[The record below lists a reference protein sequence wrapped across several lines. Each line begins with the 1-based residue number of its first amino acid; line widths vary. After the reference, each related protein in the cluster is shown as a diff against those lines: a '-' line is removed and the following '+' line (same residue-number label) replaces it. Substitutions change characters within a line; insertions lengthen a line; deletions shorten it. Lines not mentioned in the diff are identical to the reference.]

1 MPNFLQ
7 FWSPSGENVTFTL
20 TAATAGQDPPFEATF
35 TTASGAT
42 LYLKIF
48 ETGNSA
54 NPIEDYDTMEQGKL
68 YDVEAYSSPTFDL
81 GTEVNVSVWDGEGIE
96 FVGYNFVADRRPMYV
111 VGYATSNMSGSEIT
125 FGTGNSST
133 KRKTPLTSASDADFL
148 DPAQNGRINWINGDA
163 ASAISY
169 GFERVNYSNIAGW
182 TSVSGGN
189 SDWPALAG
197 NYQPHF
203 PSNPYTGLSLTE
215 ATYMANDTTT
225 VGAVTWDTP
234 FTVGGYSNDDTANK
248 GVTDTTPGDQ
258 KKAWAAAVA
267 HTKDLITTEGGTPE
281 VIAYCGYRPLWT
293 DKTQT
298 AFDKT
303 LLGYS
308 RQSTGN
314 QTAWDGLDPNSPGWS
329 PEPGWDGVGGTS
341 SSSETF
347 SSWFDEE
354 AAGLYSLGFDSI
366 GLDTGA
372 WVWKNSAGMSKGA
385 AGCEFTNDYDA
396 FDGDDRLIEVFN
408 GYGMKPYFESVPLD
422 RWTHMTS
429 YDKTKLVPMTGND
442 GVAYT
447 KAAYWALFGSWWGYV
462 GDGGFNE
469 FNDTLTGWSASGGSV
484 FNPMQTDGGATVGD
498 PNLAGAGKFAANT
511 EVHCVVR
518 WGNDETN
525 SVLALTDGWLKLR
538 QMLYDFHDAGIIVS
552 ASANAVDPHHGVT
565 AADFYQ
571 YVQDLADG
579 TITSRPQPPA
589 TPVQTLVWTGNGT
602 GGVAGAPVASGVNV
616 LSRYNTNHAL
626 VTNGGTFRL
635 VFGDELETNG
645 DYSDLYDSTSNAGGA
660 GEQVFANT
668 TEDGVAY
675 LNNYRFRIRKDAGAW
690 TEANIP
696 FTTGGAATWYN
707 NVNSSQAAWQAFT
720 MGNDTSEY
728 TIEVYLRS
736 DLDNDE
742 FPD

>member
-1 MPNFLQ
+1 MANSLTFTTPT
-7 FWSPSGENVTFTL
+7 GENVTFTL
-20 TAATAGQDPPFEATF
+20 TAATAGQDPAFVATF
-35 TTASGAT
+35 TTAFGGT
-42 LYLKIF
+42 LYLKVF
-48 ETGNSA
+48 ETGDSA
-54 NPIEDYDTMEQGKL
+54 NPITDYSTMVEGKL
-68 YDVEAYSSPTFDL
+68 YDIEAYSDAGFTTPVDITTWG
-81 GTEVNVSVWDGEGIE
+81 GTNVT

-111 VGYATSNMSGSEIT
+111 VGYATSNMGGSEIT
-125 FGTGNSST
+125 FGTGNSTT
-133 KRKTPLTSASDADFL
+133 KRKTPLTGASDADFL

-163 ASAISY
+163 ASAIGY

-182 TSVSGGN
+182 TSVSGSN
-189 SDWPALAG
+189 TDWPALAG

-215 ATYMANDTTT
+215 ATFMANATTT

-248 GVTDTTPGDQ
+248 GATDTTPGDQ
-258 KKAWAAAVA
+258 KKAWAAAVT

-298 AFDKT
+298 TFDKT

-308 RQSTGN
+308 KPSTGN
-314 QTAWDGLDPNSPGWS
+314 ETAWDGLDPNSPGWS

-372 WVWKNSAGMSKGA
+372 RVWKNSAGMSKGA

-396 FDGDDRLIEVFN
+396 FDGDDRLIELFN

-469 FNDTLTGWSASGGSV
+469 FNNTLTGWAASGGSV
-484 FNPMQTDGGATVGD
+484 FNPTQTDGGATVGD
-498 PNLAGAGKFAANT
+498 PNLAGAGKLAANT

-518 WGNDETN
+518 WGATETN

-552 ASANAVDPHHGVT
+552 ASANATNTYHGVT
-565 AADFYQ
+565 PTQFYQ
-571 YVQDLADG
+571 FVQGLADG
-579 TITSRPQPPA
+579 TIATRPAVPSGLQ
-589 TPVQTLVWTGNGT
+589 QTLTLQYD
-602 GGVAGAPVASGVNV
+602 ASGNYTGATNV
-616 LSRYNTNHAL
+616 GKWVMAPDSWPFLI
-626 VTNGGTFRL
+626 NGAQPRWI
-635 VFGDELETNG
+635 FGEAMKDDFSAYWNG
-645 DYSDLYDSTSNAGGA
+645 VPPTAEHGV
-660 GEQVFANT
+660 QAN
-668 TEDGVAY
+668 DGVDG
-675 LNNYRFRIRKDAGAW
+675 L
-690 TEANIP
+690 
-696 FTTGGAATWYN
+696 
-707 NVNSSQAAWQAFT
+707 AFT
-720 MGNDTSEY
+720 KEYDLRWTRTVGAVTDITERYSTDYIGDAQPAYMNFIGLPDTVPSGSEAT
-728 TIEVYLRS
+728 TIVM
-736 DLDNDE
+736 E
-742 FPD
+742 FYIAGDM

>member
-1 MPNFLQ
+1 
-7 FWSPSGENVTFTL
+7 
-20 TAATAGQDPPFEATF
+20 
-35 TTASGAT
+35 
-42 LYLKIF
+42 
-48 ETGNSA
+48 
-54 NPIEDYDTMEQGKL
+54 
-68 YDVEAYSSPTFDL
+68 
-81 GTEVNVSVWDGEGIE
+81 
-96 FVGYNFVADRRPMYV
+96 MYV
-111 VGYATSNMSGSEIT
+111 VGYAISNMGGSEIT
-125 FGTGNSST
+125 FGTGNSTT

-182 TSVSGGN
+182 TSVSGDN
-189 SDWPALAG
+189 TDWPALAG

-203 PSNPYTGLSLTE
+203 PSIPYTGLSLTE
-215 ATYMANDTTT
+215 ATFMANATTT
-225 VGAVTWDTP
+225 VGSVTWATP

-248 GVTDTTPGDQ
+248 GATDTTPGDQ
-258 KKAWAAAVA
+258 KKAWAAAVT
-267 HTKDLITTEGGTPE
+267 HTKDLITAEGGTPE
-281 VIAYCGYRPLWT
+281 VIAYCGYRPLWA
-293 DKTQT
+293 DKSQR

-308 RQSTGN
+308 KPSTGN
-314 QTAWDGLDPNSPGWS
+314 ETAWDGLDPNSPGWS

-372 WVWKNSAGMSKGA
+372 RVWKNSAGMSKGA
-385 AGCEFTNDYDA
+385 SGCEFTNDYDA

-447 KAAYWALFGSWWGYV
+447 KATYWALFGSWWGYV

-469 FNDTLTGWSASGGSV
+469 FNNTLTGWAASGGSV
-484 FNPMQTDGGATVGD
+484 FNPTQTDGGATVGD

-518 WGNDETN
+518 WGATETN
-525 SVLALTDGWLKLR
+525 SVLALPDGWLKLR

-565 AADFYQ
+565 AQEFYQ
-571 YVQDLADG
+571 YVQNLADG
-579 TITSRPQPPA
+579 TQATRPKGPLQTITW
-589 TPVQTLVWTGNGT
+589 TLSDAGT
-602 GGVAGAPVASGVNV
+602 ASSINSSGLDIVN
-616 LSRYNTNHAL
+616 STTTTN
-626 VTNGGTFRL
+626 
-635 VFGDELETNG
+635 LEI
-645 DYSDLYDSTSNAGGA
+645 AGGP
-660 GEQVFANT
+660 
-668 TEDGVAY
+668 
-675 LNNYRFRIRKDAGAW
+675 RFDNG
-690 TEANIP
+690 TEANNHGATNRT
-696 FTTGGAATWYN
+696 FVDNAACEAWWQTYDGRVRKNGGPWIRLTSTATPGSIWTNCQPAYN
-707 NVNSSQAAWQAFT
+707 NVGSNYAIKWVDGDLWTPQQAGDVLEFEIYSS
-720 MGNDTSEY
+720 G
-728 TIEVYLRS
+728 
-736 DLDNDE
+736 DL
-742 FPD
+742 

>member
-1 MPNFLQ
+1 MANSLTFTTPA
-7 FWSPSGENVTFTL
+7 GENVTFTL
-20 TAATAGQDPPFEATF
+20 TAQADGSTVLYSKDF
-35 TTASGAT
+35 TTAAAGAI
-42 LYLKIF
+42 YLKVF
-48 ETGNSA
+48 ETGDSA
-54 NPIEDYDTMEQGKL
+54 NPITDYSTMEQGKL
-68 YDVEAYSSPTFDL
+68 YDIEAYSDAGFTTPVDITTWG
-81 GTEVNVSVWDGEGIE
+81 GTNVT
-96 FVGYNFVADRRPMYV
+96 FVGYDFVSDRRPMYV

-125 FGTGNSST
+125 FGTGNSTT
-133 KRKTPLTSASDADFL
+133 KRKTPLTSASDSDFL

-182 TSVSGGN
+182 TSVSGSN
-189 SDWPALAG
+189 TDWPALAG
-197 NYQPHF
+197 NYQPHY
-203 PSNPYTGLSLTE
+203 PSNPYTGMSLTE
-215 ATYMANDTTT
+215 ATYMANATTT
-225 VGAVTWDTP
+225 VGAVTLDTP

-248 GVTDTTPGDQ
+248 GATDTTPGDQ

-267 HTKDLITTEGGTPE
+267 HTKSLITTEGGTPE

-308 RQSTGN
+308 KPSTGN
-314 QTAWDGLDPNSPGWS
+314 ETAWDGLDPNSPGWS

-372 WVWKNSAGMSKGA
+372 RVWKNSAGMSKGA
-385 AGCEFTNDYDA
+385 SGCEFTNDYDA

-469 FNDTLTGWSASGGSV
+469 FNNTLTGWAASGGSV
-484 FNPMQTDGGATVGD
+484 FNPTQTDGGATVGD

-518 WGNDETN
+518 WGADETN
-525 SVLALTDGWLKLR
+525 AVLALTDGWLKLR

-552 ASANAVDPHHGVT
+552 ASANATTTYNGVT
-565 AADFYQ
+565 AAEFYQ
-571 YVQDLADG
+571 FIQDLADG
-579 TITSRPQPPA
+579 TQATRPVPSDWDNPDRLGIVRIAQLNA
-589 TPVQTLVWTGNGT
+589 SLLTGQAQSVWTIVEDPNNDWAT
-602 GGVAGAPVASGVNV
+602 TTTNPDPRA
-616 LSRYNTNHAL
+616 SRYNTGLYMGYFNSSADTPPDYAAVWN
-626 VTNGGTFRL
+626 VTEQRWIVDVDGLEQGYWQVNDNVTGQWRYSNINEPPSPL
-635 VFGDELETNG
+635 GDELIVIG
-645 DYSDLYDSTSNAGGA
+645 YSTK
-660 GEQVFANT
+660 Q
-668 TEDGVAY
+668 
-675 LNNYRFRIRKDAGAW
+675 
-690 TEANIP
+690 
-696 FTTGGAATWYN
+696 
-707 NVNSSQAAWQAFT
+707 
-720 MGNDTSEY
+720 DTSGWANY
-728 TIEVYLRS
+728 DGPTS
-736 DLDNDE
+736 
-742 FPD
+742 